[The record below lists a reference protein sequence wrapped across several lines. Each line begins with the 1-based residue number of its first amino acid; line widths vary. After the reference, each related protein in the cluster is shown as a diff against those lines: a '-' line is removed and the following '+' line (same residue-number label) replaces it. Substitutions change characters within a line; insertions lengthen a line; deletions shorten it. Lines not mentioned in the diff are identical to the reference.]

1 MPPEISLVIPIYNE
15 APNIEALYGEITAA
29 LATWGR
35 SCEVLLIDDGSTDG
49 SAALL
54 AALPA
59 RDSRF
64 RIIRFRKNFGQTS
77 AFAAGFAYA
86 RAPIIITSDGDLQND
101 PKDIPMLVARL
112 EEGNDIVCGWRKDRK
127 DTLVTRRIPS
137 IIANKLISRA
147 TGVDLHDYGCSL
159 KAFRSEVVK
168 PLRLYGEMHRFIPA
182 IASEFGVKV
191 AEVVVNHRAR
201 RAGTSK
207 YGLSRTI
214 RVILDL
220 LTVKFLLNY
229 ATRPLQIF
237 GLVGVILGGLGVLIM
252 AYLTFVRLFMH
263 QGIADRPLLLFGILL
278 VSSGLQLLTMGLLAE
293 LQARTY
299 HESQGKPTYAIRDIV
314 EATVDSPEPM
324 HVPVSIGAGPRELS
338 RG

>member
-1 MPPEISLVIPIYNE
+1 MSPEISLVIPIFNE
-15 APNIEALYGEITAA
+15 APNVEALYGEITAA
-29 LATWGR
+29 LDPWGR
-35 SCEVLLIDDGSTDG
+35 SYEVLLIDDGSTDG
-49 SAALL
+49 SADLL
-54 AALPA
+54 AALPR
-59 RDSRF
+59 RDARF
-64 RIIRFRKNFGQTS
+64 RVIRFRRNFGQTP
-77 AFAAGFAYA
+77 AFSAGFAYA
-86 RAPIIITSDGDLQND
+86 RGQIIITSDGDLQND

-112 EEGNDIVCGWRKDRK
+112 EEGYDIVCGWRKDRK

-137 IIANKLISRA
+137 VIANRLISRA
-147 TGVDLHDYGCSL
+147 TGVELHDYGCSL

-182 IASEFGVKV
+182 IASEFGVRV

-237 GLVGVILGGLGVLIM
+237 GLVGVILGGAGAAIM
-252 AYLTFVRLFMH
+252 AYLAFVRLFMH
-263 QGIADRPLLLFGILL
+263 QAIADRPLLLFGILL

-299 HESQGKPTYAIRDIV
+299 HESQDKPTYAIRDIV
-314 EATVDSPEPM
+314 EATADQPEPRR
-324 HVPVSIGAGPRELS
+324 VAVSIGAGPRGLP